1 MVFSSLEFL
10 FAYLPITLIL
20 YYSIPSIKWRN
31 AVLFLVSLV
40 FYAWGEPVY
49 VLLMAVTI
57 LADYAFGYAIGVRR
71 EAGKSTKALL
81 VLACV
86 FNLGILFFFKYYNFI
101 AENLRFLLPF
111 LPELNVELPIGIS
124 FYTFQALSYVID
136 VYRGD
141 TEKQNNPIDFGAYV
155 TMFPQLIAGP
165 IVKYREVA
173 DALKKRTVTLDSAA
187 SGVRVF
193 IVGLAKK
200 VLLAD
205 MASELWLTVTQSD
218 SPSAAYAWFG
228 IIMRTAQIYFDF
240 SGYSDMA
247 IGLGRILG
255 FEFLENFNYPYIS
268 KSITE
273 FWRRWHISL
282 STWFREYVYIPLGG
296 NRRGLLIQYRN
307 MLVVWLLTGLWHG
320 DSWNFVL
327 WGLFYFVLLAV
338 EKAVG
343 KAHLEKIPSALRHLF
358 TMLAVMFGWVLFS
371 FDKLGDMF
379 SYIGAMLGKN
389 GAFSGVELYDITR
402 TLPFLAIL
410 ILASTPLPKKLA
422 DKFACKSEA
431 RRIILDALGM
441 LTLGLCCAYLVS
453 SSYHPFL
460 YFRF

>member
-10 FAYLPITLIL
+10 FAYLPISLIL
-20 YYSIPSIKWRN
+20 YYAAPVKWRN

-40 FYAWGEPVY
+40 FYGWGEPVY
-49 VLLMAVTI
+49 VLLMLVTI
-57 LADYAFGYAIGVRR
+57 LADYIFGFAIGVKK
-71 EAGKSTKALL
+71 EKGSSAKALL
-81 VLACV
+81 VFSCI
-86 FNLGILFFFKYYNFI
+86 FNLGILFFFKYYNFL
-101 AENLRFLLPF
+101 AENLRPILPF
-111 LPELNVELPIGIS
+111 IPELNVELPIGIS

-141 TEKQNNPIDFGAYV
+141 TEKQKNPIDFGAYV

-173 DALKKRTVTLDSAA
+173 EKLKKRSVTLDYAA
-187 SGVRVF
+187 SGIRTF
-193 IVGLAKK
+193 TVGLAKK

-205 MASELWLTVTQSD
+205 MAHEFWTLAAETESPTLLLAWL
-218 SPSAAYAWFG
+218 G
-228 IIMRTAQIYFDF
+228 ILMRTAQIYFDF

-255 FEFLENFNYPYIS
+255 FEFLKNFDYPYIS

-296 NRRGLLIQYRN
+296 NRRGLLMQYRN

-327 WGLFYFVLLAV
+327 WGLFYFILLAI
-338 EKAVG
+338 EKALG
-343 KAHLEKIPSALRHLF
+343 KERLEKIPPFFRHLF
-358 TMLAVMFGWVLFS
+358 TMTAVVFGWVLFS
-371 FDKLGDMF
+371 FDALTDVF
-379 SYIGAMLGKN
+379 SYIGSMFGAN
-389 GAFSGVELYDITR
+389 GLYVSSDLYQLLR
-402 TLPFLAIL
+402 SLPFAVIL
-410 ILASTPLPKKLA
+410 VLASTPLPKRLA
-422 DKFACKSEA
+422 DAFAEKSEA
-431 RRIILDALGM
+431 RRIALDTAAI
-441 LTLGLCCAYLVS
+441 LTLVLSCAYLVAS
-453 SSYHPFL
+453 AYHPFL

>member
-20 YYSIPSIKWRN
+20 YFASPVKWRN

-40 FYAWGEPVY
+40 FYGWGEPVY
-49 VLLMAVTI
+49 VLLMLATI
-57 LADYAFGYAIGVRR
+57 IADYAFGYAIGVRR
-71 EAGKSTKALL
+71 EAERPAKALL
-81 VLACV
+81 VWACV
-86 FNLGILFFFKYYNFI
+86 FNLGILFFFKYYNFF
-101 AENLRFLLPF
+101 AENLRAVLPF
-111 LPELNVELPIGIS
+111 IPELNVELPIGIS

-141 TEKQNNPIDFGAYV
+141 TAKQKNPVDFGAYV

-173 DALKKRTVTLDSAA
+173 EALKKRRITLDYAA

-193 IVGLAKK
+193 TVGLAKK

-205 MASELWLTVTQSD
+205 MAHEFWTFASEAESPTALLAWL
-218 SPSAAYAWFG
+218 G

-255 FEFLENFNYPYIS
+255 FEFLKNFDYPYIS

-296 NRRGLLIQYRN
+296 NRRGLLMQYRN
-307 MLVVWLLTGLWHG
+307 MLAVWLLTGLWHG

-327 WGLFYFVLLAV
+327 WGLFYFILLAI
-338 EKAVG
+338 EKALG
-343 KAHLEKIPSALRHLF
+343 KERLERIPSALRHTF
-358 TMLAVMFGWVLFS
+358 TMTAVMLGWVLFS
-371 FDKLGDMF
+371 FDALPDVF
-379 SYIGAMLGKN
+379 AYLGAMLGA
-389 GAFSGVELYDITR
+389 GGLYSASDLYQLTR
-402 TLPFLAIL
+402 ALPFVCVLVIA
-410 ILASTPLPKKLA
+410 ATPAPKRLA
-422 DKFACKSEA
+422 DAFAEKSEA
-431 RRIILDALGM
+431 RRITLDALALAG
-441 LTLGLCCAYLVS
+441 LVLCCAYLVAS
-453 SSYHPFL
+453 AYHPFL